1 MVGFPIIP
9 TSNSSGYL
17 YGQFY
22 FVFEKVNRSLSSILS
37 DNSLDI
43 SVNDLG
49 TIACQILEILQY
61 CFSKNKVVKN
71 LGVND
76 FYLRRTTKG
85 YRVIFLNQDF
95 YSKYLIIVKSFIII
109 ERAISLKIQ
118 LLLHYRL

>member
-9 TSNSSGYL
+9 SSNSSGYL
-17 YGQFY
+17 NDRFY

-43 SVNDLG
+43 SVDDLG

-61 CFSKNKVVKN
+61 CFSQNKVMKN

-95 YSKYLIIVKSFIII
+95 YSKYW
-109 ERAISLKIQ
+109 Q
-118 LLLHYRL
+118 LYKA